1 MLAYSSAAQIGYIYL
16 AIGIGGDAGFTAAI
30 LQLLAHALTKPL
42 LFLSAGRLSEASG
55 GSSFFRDLRGAA
67 HRDRFAGICFLLG
80 SMSMIG
86 IPLFAGFSSKM
97 YIGLSAISGS
107 FGIALVALLAL
118 AVSTMLNALYFMRT
132 VIRIYTPETEVK
144 GLQSGPFDLR
154 FVLAGVLLIAA
165 NFLIGIGTEPIAE
178 IIRQGLA
185 VFG

>member
-1 MLAYSSAAQIGYIYL
+1 
-16 AIGIGGDAGFTAAI
+16 
-30 LQLLAHALTKPL
+30 
-42 LFLSAGRLSEASG
+42 
-55 GSSFFRDLRGAA
+55 
-67 HRDRFAGICFLLG
+67 
-80 SMSMIG
+80 
-86 IPLFAGFSSKM
+86 
-97 YIGLSAISGS
+97 
-107 FGIALVALLAL
+107 
-118 AVSTMLNALYFMRT
+118 MLNALYFMRT